1 MPCFFYMPYHFT
13 TPRKPAQTTRKPKR
27 TIFLEQNFSVHIKR
41 RSTVCADMTRTR
53 PLNFSPPKEEI
64 PVNGEEIWQMHKL
77 TLIITLSH
85 CKGVDFRSR
94 RRHRCLRFCILQI
107 IGKRSQL
114 DSVRS
119 QFFWGMLDNME
130 NSIELQTGPWRTE
143 LLRECTKGSLVP
155 LVQSA
160 KDFNKLQWYR
170 SGN

>member
-1 MPCFFYMPYHFT
+1 MLLLHDLPLHNT
-13 TPRKPAQTTRKPKR
+13 TQ
-27 TIFLEQNFSVHIKR
+27 
-41 RSTVCADMTRTR
+41 TR
-53 PLNFSPPKEEI
+53 PNHKKAETDNFLGTEFQCSHQKTIHRLRRYDKNETSELQPSQRRDKWRG
-64 PVNGEEIWQMHKL
+64 NLANAQAHAH
-77 TLIITLSH
+77 TLSH

-130 NSIELQTGPWRTE
+130 NSIEEVQTGPWRTE